1 MCAWCLAVQYGGRG
15 EKRIYCLGIQ
25 HGIRCAISEISGTGG
40 TQQAIVEFKE
50 LSRLQTPRFMMVPA
64 VQGPSEMPLMEGPL
78 RRERDGNLRIRS
90 NGIGA
95 AIRVYRTHHDSRTG
109 LRISEASC
117 CVAEGARLFQDLHGG
132 PLVFQPEDGPAMST
146 GSRREAFKAQEDCSV
161 PSMAING
168 IQTHID
174 FGEIAKP
181 WDGGAGEEGAARHLE
196 SNQAHLGAAIDNLW
210 PAASRHVRGHLFWT
224 DPPVQE

>member
-1 MCAWCLAVQYGGRG
+1 MCAWYLAVQYGGRG

-50 LSRLQTPRFMMVPA
+50 LSWLQTPRFMMVPA
-64 VQGPSEMPLMEGPL
+64 VQGPSEMPLMDGPL

-146 GSRREAFKAQEDCSV
+146 GSRREASRLRKTAPCRPWLSMEYRRTLTSGKSPNHGMAGPEKKALRDIWK
-161 PSMAING
+161 AIRP
-168 IQTHID
+168 T
-174 FGEIAKP
+174 
-181 WDGGAGEEGAARHLE
+181 
-196 SNQAHLGAAIDNLW
+196 
-210 PAASRHVRGHLFWT
+210 
-224 DPPVQE
+224 